1 MRLKVTDFELSG
13 PHQLS
18 LTFNDGTS
26 GLADLEPLLDASIFV
41 ALRDAEFF
49 ARVELD
55 RVCGTVVWPNGA
67 DFAPEALHALIGVEA
82 AAKNKNTSLTLA
94 PPSPLLRGHR

>member
-1 MRLKVTDFELSG
+1 MILKVTDFEVSG
-13 PHQLS
+13 PQQLS

-26 GLADLEPLLDASIFV
+26 GIADLEPLLDAGVFV

-67 DFAPEALHALIGVEA
+67 DFAPEALRAIVGAEA
-82 AAKNKNTSLTLA
+82 VV
-94 PPSPLLRGHR
+94 R